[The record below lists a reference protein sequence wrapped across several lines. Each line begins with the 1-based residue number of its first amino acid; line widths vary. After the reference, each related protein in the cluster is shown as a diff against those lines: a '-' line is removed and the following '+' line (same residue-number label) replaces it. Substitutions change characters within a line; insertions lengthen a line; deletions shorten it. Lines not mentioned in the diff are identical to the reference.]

1 MEKIFYQRG
10 LNILFSRCWCL
21 LCCGIPA
28 VFSFHAAIDFS
39 AVAGVLILLTSLLLL
54 VLPLLLVSP
63 SVVGAPSVSLPFLAF
78 IPVANLP
85 SVFNE
90 NSGKM

>member
-1 MEKIFYQRG
+1 MFR
-10 LNILFSRCWCL
+10 RCWCV
-21 LCCGIPA
+21 LCCGSPA
-28 VFSFHAAIDFS
+28 VFSIHAAIGFS

-78 IPVANLP
+78 IPVANLL
-85 SVFNE
+85 SVLDE
-90 NSGKM
+90 NLRKDVTTSDR